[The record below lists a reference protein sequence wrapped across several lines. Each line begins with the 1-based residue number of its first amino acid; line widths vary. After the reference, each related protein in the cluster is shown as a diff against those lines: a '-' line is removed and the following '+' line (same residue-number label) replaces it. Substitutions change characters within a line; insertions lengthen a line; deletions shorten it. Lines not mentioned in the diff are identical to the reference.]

1 MVEIGH
7 ALVEGRVTFRRCIR
21 APSASTVAA
30 SSSSSSPTGTVFAG
44 EETPLN
50 LKIVLVV
57 TAAVVGAGRGDRRP
71 TLLLMVGRV
80 VRLALV
86 LLLLLLLTMPVLE
99 G

>member
-30 SSSSSSPTGTVFAG
+30 SSSSSPTGTVFAG

-71 TLLLMVGRV
+71 TLLLMMGRV